1 MHGHLRIIIEGQ
13 TTDGKTF
20 RPSDWS
26 ERLCDLLAAFGR
38 DQRICYSPLLLPMI
52 RDGLRCVVV
61 DDSMQSAHPHLYQQ
75 IMDFAQSNRLIIIYD
90 GEGPAL
96 RANAA

>member
-1 MHGHLRIIIEGQ
+1 MRDHLRIIIEGQ
-13 TTDGKTF
+13 TQDGKTF

-38 DQRICYSPLLLPMI
+38 DQRIRYSPLLQPLI
-52 RDGLRCVVV
+52 RNGLRCVVM
-61 DDSMQSAHPHLYQQ
+61 DDSLQLAHPNLYRQ

-90 GEGPAL
+90 GEDPVVHAT
-96 RANAA
+96 AA

>member
-1 MHGHLRIIIEGQ
+1 MRGHQRIIIEGQ
-13 TTDGKTF
+13 TQDGKTF

-38 DQRICYSPLLLPMI
+38 DQRIRYSPLLQPLI

-61 DDSMQSAHPHLYQQ
+61 DDKLRSAHPYIFQQ
-75 IMDFAQSNRLIIIYD
+75 IIDFAQSNRLVIIYD
-90 GEGPAL
+90 GEGPAV

>member
-1 MHGHLRIIIEGQ
+1 MRGHQRIIIEGQ
-13 TTDGKTF
+13 TQDGKTF

-38 DQRICYSPLLLPMI
+38 DQRIRYSPLLQPLI

-61 DDSMQSAHPHLYQQ
+61 DDRLRSAHPYLFQQ
-75 IMDFAQSNRLIIIYD
+75 IMDFAQSNRLNIIYD
-90 GEGPAL
+90 GEGPAVQ
-96 RANAA
+96 ANAA

>member
-1 MHGHLRIIIEGQ
+1 MRGHQRIIIEGQ
-13 TTDGKTF
+13 TQDGKTF

-38 DQRICYSPLLLPMI
+38 DQRIRYSPLLQPLI

-61 DDSMQSAHPHLYQQ
+61 DDKLRSAHPYIFQQ
-75 IMDFAQSNRLIIIYD
+75 IIDFAQSNRLVIIYD
-90 GEGPAL
+90 GEGPAVQ
-96 RANAA
+96 ANAA